1 MAGTWE
7 FLGMGE
13 NWEGDICPC
22 RNRFLLSDLAPGSE
36 DLIGNVIKGWVMTDS
51 SKNNNMKSGHIL
63 LDINTVK
70 TYEYYN

>member
-1 MAGTWE
+1 LVGTWE

-13 NWEGDICPC
+13 NWDGDICPC
-22 RNRFLLSDLAPGSE
+22 RIRFLLSDLAPGSE
-36 DLIGNVIKGWVMTDS
+36 DCSGNVIKGWDITDS

-70 TYEYYN
+70 TYD